1 MKKILSMFTLA
12 AILILAGCGD
22 SAELKLPALFS
33 DHMVLQQNTYASIWG
48 WYKSGG
54 KVTIKGSWMGEAVS
68 ARGDENEKFMIKIPT
83 PSAGGPYSLEIDAGE
98 PVLLNNVMIGEVW
111 LCSGQSNM
119 EMPLRGWEDQPILNS
134 DEAIASAYFPN
145 IRFFQVQ
152 RAESTVPLS
161 DCVGRWAICTPETAA
176 EFSAVGFFFG
186 RELSQKLNVPIG
198 LIHSSWGGTPS
209 EAWTS
214 PEALKRF
221 SGFKEGTGTFE
232 DRESYQYPSVLF
244 NGMIHPLI
252 PYTIKGVI
260 WYQGESNAHDPE
272 QYEKLFPAMIQDWR
286 DLWDLGSFP
295 FYYVQIAPFAYEK
308 GKDAPGLRQ
317 AQLIAMQ
324 ERNTGMVVTMD
335 IGDLK
340 TIHPANKEEV
350 GRRLSLWAF
359 AKNYG
364 FDSLVYSGPIYRDKI
379 IEGRHMRIIFDS
391 IGTGLTSRGG
401 RLRHFEIA
409 GADRKFVPA
418 EAYFAGDTIIVSSS
432 RVRKPVFVRYLWS
445 DKAQPS
451 LFNKEGLPASPFL
464 TD

>member
-1 MKKILSMFTLA
+1 MKKILSTFTLV

-33 DHMVLQQNTYASIWG
+33 DHMVLQQNTYVSIWG

-54 KVTIKGSWMGEAVS
+54 KVTVKGSWMDEAVS
-68 ARGDENEKFMIKIPT
+68 AKGDENKKFMIKVHT
-83 PSAGGPYSLEIDAGE
+83 PSAGGPYTLMIKASES
-98 PVLLNNVMIGEVW
+98 VLLNNVMIGEVW

-119 EMPLRGWEDQPILNS
+119 EMPLKGWEDQPVLNS
-134 DEAIASAYFPN
+134 EEAIASAYLPN
-145 IRFFQVQ
+145 IHFFQVE
-152 RAESTVPLS
+152 RAESAVPLD
-161 DCVGRWAICTPETAA
+161 DCTGQWALCTPTTAA
-176 EFSAVGFFFG
+176 EFSAVAFFFG
-186 RELSQKLNVPIG
+186 RELFQKLDVPIG

-214 PEALKRF
+214 PVGLKSF
-221 SGFKEGTGTFE
+221 PEFKEEVETFE
-232 DRESYQYPSVLF
+232 DRESYQYPSVLY

-252 PYTIKGVI
+252 PYTLKGVI
-260 WYQGESNAHDPE
+260 WYQGESNAHDPG
-272 QYEKLFPAMIQDWR
+272 QYKKLFPAMIQDWR
-286 DLWDLGSFP
+286 KLWDLGSFP
-295 FYYVQIAPFAYEK
+295 FYFVQIAPFAYGK
-308 GKDAPGLRQ
+308 GKDAAGLRQ
-317 AQLIAMQ
+317 AQLETMQ
-324 ERNTGMVVTMD
+324 VRNTGMVVTMD
-335 IGDLK
+335 IGELK

-350 GRRLSLWAF
+350 GRRLALWAL

-364 FDSLVYSGPIYRDKI
+364 FDSLVYSGPVYQDKI
-379 IEGRHMRIIFDS
+379 IEGRHMRILFDS
-391 IGTGLTSRGG
+391 VGSGLTSRGG

-432 RVRKPVFVRYLWS
+432 KVRKPVYVRYLWS
-445 DKAQPS
+445 DKEQPS